1 MAETYAPTTRQSD
14 WARSIV
20 EDIKEKFRKSH
31 DDLGIDP
38 IRTRIDEN
46 WFYSLMIDKAI
57 QDYRKDRSG
66 FLRGLKDYLTTA
78 KK

>member
-1 MAETYAPTTRQSD
+1 MAVQAKGKT
-14 WARSIV
+14 
-20 EDIKEKFRKSH
+20 F
-31 DDLGIDP
+31 IDP
-38 IRTRIDEN
+38 EGIRTRIDEN